1 MTEYTFKAY
10 SKTGDLVIDRISA
23 SDQAEALSL
32 LAARGLAAFEV
43 KAGQQTAAGRRTRLP
58 SRTLGVFCRQMA
70 TMLES
75 DLPIDEALALIARD
89 ADPKAAGLAKQMHTA
104 MLQGATASAALAAAT
119 PHVPEFMV
127 GLVAAGET
135 GGTLAGVFERLADSF
150 EGQARIAETLLS
162 ALLYPAVLG
171 VTAIGSLIL
180 VLTVV
185 APALAPV
192 FAGAGDRTPIAAQLL
207 MAASNGLRDYW
218 GVIVLV
224 ILLAALVA
232 VMGLRS
238 PGGRAAMSR
247 FLLKAPLVG
256 PVVANTEGSRVL
268 YSLAALLDN
277 GVNLTAALEIAR
289 GATSNGTVAADIDR
303 VTSEVRQGERLSEA
317 LARSTVFPPSA
328 GQMAAVGE
336 KSGGVEKLLRHCA
349 RGMEE
354 GAQRHVRR
362 LMSVATPALTI
373 FLGVLVGGIVLS
385 LLSAIMSV
393 NDLALSG
400 TP

>member
-1 MTEYTFKAY
+1 MAEFTYKAY
-10 SKTGDLVIDRISA
+10 SKTGDLVIDRIA
-23 SDQAEALSL
+23 APDQAEAVST
-32 LAARGLAAFEV
+32 LAMRGLAVFELRADR
-43 KAGQQTAAGRRTRLP
+43 KAVAGGRTRLS

-75 DLPIDEALALIARD
+75 DLPIDEALALLARD
-89 ADPKAAGLAKQMHTA
+89 TDPKAAALAKQLHTA
-104 MLQGATASAALAAAT
+104 MLQGATASAALAAAST
-119 PHVPEFMV
+119 RVPDFMV

-135 GGTLAGVFERLADSF
+135 GGTLAEVFERLADSF
-150 EGQARIAETLLS
+150 EGQARIAETLVS
-162 ALLYPAVLG
+162 ALVYPAVLG
-171 VTAIGSLIL
+171 ATAIGSLVL

-192 FAGAGDRTPIAAQLL
+192 FAGAGDKTPLPAQLL
-207 MAASNGLRDYW
+207 MAASEGLRNYW
-218 GVIVLV
+218 GAMVLGILLVVLV
-224 ILLAALVA
+224 AA
-232 VMGLRS
+232 MGLRT

-277 GVNLTAALEIAR
+277 GVNLTAALEIAT
-289 GATSNGTVAADIDR
+289 GATSNETVAADIDR

-336 KSGGVEKLLRHCA
+336 KAGGVEKLLRHCA

-354 GAQRHVRR
+354 SAQRHVRR
-362 LMSVATPALTI
+362 LMAIATPALTI

-400 TP
+400 TS

>member
-1 MTEYTFKAY
+1 MTEFTFKAY
-10 SKTGDLVIDRISA
+10 SRSGELIVDRISA
-23 SDQAEALSL
+23 STQAEALGM
-32 LAARGLAAFEV
+32 LATRGLSAFEV
-43 KAGQQTAAGRRTRLP
+43 RASDRATAGRGARLS

-75 DLPIDEALALIARD
+75 DLPIDEALALLARD
-89 ADPKAAGLAKQMHTA
+89 TDPKAAGLAKQLHA
-104 MLQGATASAALAAAT
+104 SMLQGATASSALAAAT
-119 PHVPEFMV
+119 PRVPDFMV

-135 GGTLAGVFERLADSF
+135 GGTLAQVFEQLAVSF
-150 EGQARIAETLLS
+150 EGQARIAEALLS
-162 ALLYPAVLG
+162 AVLYPAVLG

-192 FAGAGDRTPIAAQLL
+192 FAGAGDRTPFAAQLL
-207 MAASNGLRDYW
+207 MSASYALRDYW
-218 GVIVLV
+218 AAMVL
-224 ILLAALVA
+224 ILLLFALVG

-238 PGGRAAMSR
+238 PGGRTALSR
-247 FLLKAPLVG
+247 FALKAPLVG

-289 GATSNGTVAADIDR
+289 GATSNSTIAADIDR
-303 VTSEVRQGERLSEA
+303 ITSEVREGERLSEA
-317 LARSTVFPPSA
+317 LARSATLPPSA

-336 KSGGVEKLLRHCA
+336 KAGGVEKLLRHCA
-349 RGMEE
+349 RAMEE
-354 GAQRHVRR
+354 DAQRHVRR
-362 LMSVATPALTI
+362 LMAIATPALTI

-393 NDLALSG
+393 NELALSG